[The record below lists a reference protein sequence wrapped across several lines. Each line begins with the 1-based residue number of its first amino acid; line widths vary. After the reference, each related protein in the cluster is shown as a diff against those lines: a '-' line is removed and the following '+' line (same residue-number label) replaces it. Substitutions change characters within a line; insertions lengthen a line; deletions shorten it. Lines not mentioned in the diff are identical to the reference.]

1 MKNTLLLYGAY
12 GYTGRLIAELAK
24 QKNYQIILAGRNAE
38 ALETMS
44 KETGFAWR
52 AFPLDSVAHI
62 SAQLQDV
69 KAVLHAAGPFIF
81 TAKNMLDACLQSGT
95 HYLDITGE
103 IDVFEMAAAMNNQA
117 IAANIML
124 MPGTGFDV
132 VPTDCMALA
141 LKNKLP
147 DASHLQLAFGTRG
160 GGISHGTATSML
172 NKLGG
177 RSAERING
185 KLVPKKL
192 GHKSL
197 EVELAGFR
205 MFTMAIPWG
214 DLSTAWRT
222 TVIPN
227 ITTYTRMGKNVYYAL
242 KAQAL
247 FNWLLRTKWLRGV
260 LQKRIDAGP
269 AGPSA
274 DQRNRSTSY
283 IYGKVTNANGQ
294 TCSAGFTAPEG
305 YTLTALA
312 SLHIAQKVMNND
324 WKVGYQTPAGCYGEN
339 LVFELQGVTDLKWL

>member
-12 GYTGRLIAELAK
+12 GYTGRLIAELAQ
-24 QKNYQIILAGRNAE
+24 QKKYQIILAGRDASKLQ
-38 ALETMS
+38 AMS
-44 KETGFAWR
+44 NETGFAFK
-52 AFPLDSVAHI
+52 AFSLDNVEDIA
-62 SAQLQDV
+62 AQLHDV
-69 KAVLHAAGPFIF
+69 KVVLHAAGPFIF
-81 TAKNMLDACLQSGT
+81 TAKNMLEACLKSGT

-103 IDVFEMAAAMNNQA
+103 MDVFEMAAAMNKQA
-117 IAANIML
+117 IEANIIL

-147 DASHLQLAFGTRG
+147 DATHLQLAFGTRG

-177 RSAERING
+177 TSAERING
-185 KLVPKKL
+185 KLVPQQL

-197 EVELAGFR
+197 EVEVDGFR

-222 TVIPN
+222 TGIPN
-227 ITTYTRMGKNVYYAL
+227 IITYTRMGKNVYYAL
-242 KAQAL
+242 KAQVL
-247 FNWLLRTKWLRGV
+247 FNWLLRTKWFRGI

-269 AGPSA
+269 AGPTA
-274 DQRNRSTSY
+274 TQRSRSTSY
-283 IYGKVTNANGQ
+283 IYGKAINATGQ
-294 TCSAGFTAPEG
+294 SCSAGFTAPEG

-312 SLHIAQKVMNND
+312 ALHIAQKVMNNN
-324 WKVGYQTPAGCYGEN
+324 WKAGYQTPAGCYGEN